1 MAQVGQFLAV
11 AFTDVNGNNKFD
23 GKDTLIAGLIDT
35 DKSKDASVGDTVTFG
50 TYPHLSGK
58 EAGTYLSN
66 DSLVTNVVQDNSEA
80 VVVDVADGQV
90 GLFHTSQDTE
100 VLYTSLFVGGLESQ
114 FQDHFGTGGG
124 GDRVFA
130 DSNVNGPGDPET
142 GVELDV
148 VLRSGDQDFLDVLI
162 A

>member
-1 MAQVGQFLAV
+1 MAQKGQFLAV
-11 AFTDVNGNNKFD
+11 AFTDINGNNKFD

-35 DKSKDASVGDTVTFG
+35 DKSKDASIGDTVTYG

-66 DSLVTNVVQDNSEA
+66 DSIVTSVAGANSEVVQ
-80 VVVDVADGQV
+80 VGVADGQV
-90 GLFHTSQDTE
+90 AWFHVQNQAEVFITSTNVAE
-100 VLYTSLFVGGLESQ
+100 ESR
-114 FQDHFGTGGG
+114 FQDDFGTGNG
-124 GDRVFA
+124 GDTVFA

-142 GVELDV
+142 GVEFDAV
-148 VLRSGDQDFLDVLI
+148 NRTGDQDFLDVLI